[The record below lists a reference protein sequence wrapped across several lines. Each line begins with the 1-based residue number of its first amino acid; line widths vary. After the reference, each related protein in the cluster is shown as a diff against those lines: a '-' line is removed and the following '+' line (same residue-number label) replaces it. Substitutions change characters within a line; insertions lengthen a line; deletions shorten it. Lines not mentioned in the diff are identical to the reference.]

1 MSIVGGATMGKGILL
16 SGIFVLVLGYVSAA
30 QGAVLLDKVMAI
42 VNKEV
47 ITWSDVYRGMEYEAA
62 DEVKALKAEDRRR
75 IFKESELHYLDLL
88 IDMRL
93 QLQEAARIGISAGT
107 ADVERAMRSI
117 KEKYSLSDEA
127 FAETVS
133 KEGFSLDAYKKRL
146 AEQITLSRIVDQEV
160 KSKVLVTER
169 EIDNY
174 LTDHKNEAKENEG
187 FSVSHLFL
195 KKTEDRKQV
204 EEKMAE
210 ILKQIKAGADFADL
224 ARQHSAGAGARN
236 GGDLGFIRTSD
247 MSAEFLAVLSG
258 LKAGQMS
265 EPFWGDDGMHLL
277 KLNEIRRFDTPQ
289 ALREAV
295 RQKLLD
301 AKLSRELRNWVRGL
315 REKAYV
321 EIKI

>member
-1 MSIVGGATMGKGILL
+1 MGKRMLL
-16 SGIFVLVLGYVSAA
+16 FGVLVLVLGSVSAA

-62 DEVKALKAEDRRR
+62 DEIKALKAEERRR
-75 IFKESELHYLDLL
+75 LFKENEMGYLELL

-93 QLQEAARIGISAGT
+93 QLQEAARAGVSASKE
-107 ADVERAMRSI
+107 DVERAIRSI

-127 FAETVS
+127 FAEMIR

-160 KSKVLVTER
+160 RGKVLVTER
-169 EIDNY
+169 EIDTY
-174 LTDHKNEAKENEG
+174 LAENKNEARENEG

-195 KKTEDRKQV
+195 RKAEDKRQV
-204 EEKMAE
+204 EEKMEE
-210 ILKQIKAGADFADL
+210 ILKQIKAGGDFADL
-224 ARQHSAGAGARN
+224 ARQYSEDASARS
-236 GGDLGFIRTSD
+236 GGDLGFIRKSD
-247 MSAEFLAVLSG
+247 MSPGFLAVLSG
-258 LKAGQMS
+258 MKAGQVS
-265 EPFWGDDGMHLL
+265 EPFWGENGLHLL
-277 KLNEIRRFDTPQ
+277 KLNGIRKFDTPQ
-289 ALREAV
+289 ELREAV

-301 AKLSRELRNWVRGL
+301 AKLSRELRNWVKGL

>member
-1 MSIVGGATMGKGILL
+1 MGKRILL
-16 SGIFVLVLGYVSAA
+16 SGIFALVLGYVSAA

-47 ITWSDVYRGMEYEAA
+47 ITWSDVYRGMEYEVS
-62 DEVKALKAEDRRR
+62 DEVKAMKAEDRRR
-75 IFKESELHYLDLL
+75 IFKENEMQYLDIL

-93 QLQEAARIGISAGT
+93 QLQEAARVGVSAGK
-107 ADVERAMRSI
+107 ADVERAIRSI
-117 KEKYSLSDEA
+117 KEKYSFSDEA
-127 FAETVS
+127 FAEMIR

-169 EIDNY
+169 EVDNY
-174 LTDHKNEAKENEG
+174 LTEHKNEAKENEG

-195 KKTEDRKQV
+195 KKAEDRKQV

-210 ILKQIKAGADFADL
+210 ILKRLQAGADFADL
-224 ARQHSAGAGARN
+224 ARQYSENAAAPN
-236 GGDLGFIRTSD
+236 GGDLGFIRKAD

-258 LKAGQMS
+258 MKAGQVS
-265 EPFWGDDGMHLL
+265 EPFWGGSGLHLL
-277 KLNEIRRFDTPQ
+277 KLDEIRRFDTPQ
-289 ALREAV
+289 ELREAV